1 MVKRFAHLAT
11 RRPKRILLLAV
22 IGFLVAGAIGGG
34 VAEHLT
40 VGGFVDPASES
51 GRAQKLLADQFDT
64 GAPNVVLLVTAREG
78 TVDDAD
84 VADAGAALTAT
95 LADEPGVDGVVSY
108 WSENDA
114 PPLRSKDGTRALVLG
129 RIDSED
135 ADVVNKRIEEL
146 APRLRAEGDGTP
158 LKVEVGGFAE
168 VYRELG
174 ATIEEDLVT
183 AEMIALPITL
193 LLLVLFF
200 GSVVA
205 GLLPLATALLSVVGT
220 LLVLRLLTLVTD
232 VSVYSLSLTTALGL
246 GLAIDYSLF
255 IVARYRE
262 ELRRRPDDPRE
273 AVVAT
278 VRSAG
283 RTVAFSSL
291 TVAASLCAMLLFPM
305 GFLHSFAFAG
315 VAVSLLAGL
324 FSVLVLPAILALLGH
339 KVNALTLWKRSV
351 VPPEQGLWH
360 RVATFVMRRPLPVA
374 TGVILLLLFLGAP
387 FLGLHMTQPD
397 ERVLSASSRSR
408 QVHDVIRQEFSSTEE
423 GALSVV
429 AASAGGT
436 SEDEVG
442 AYAARLAALPGVA
455 RVDAATG
462 SYCGPGMVDEFGC
475 TPGDLLVEPGTSDRY
490 AGFTAGDGTY
500 LSVVPAVAPL
510 SDAGEDLVGDIRAT
524 PAPFDVLVTGPG
536 AELVDTNDSLL
547 SRLPLALGAIAAVT
561 VVLLFMMFGSVVIPL
576 KAVVLNLL
584 SLSATFGA
592 MVWVF
597 QDGHLSGL
605 LDFTATGGISASM
618 PIMMFCIA
626 FGLSMDYEVFLL
638 SRIKEEHDRGADNVR
653 AVTVGLERTGRIVT
667 AAAVLMSV
675 VFLAFVSSRVSFI
688 KLYGLGLTLAV
699 LLDAFVIRGTL
710 VPAFMRLAGR
720 WNWWAPGPLGRFYDR
735 CGIRDHGSSEALEP
749 DGDADPDAGPGPDVA
764 EPVEPVRGPAPSS
777 MVPS

>member
-1 MVKRFAHLAT
+1 MVKRFAHLST
-11 RRPKRILLLAV
+11 RRPKAILVLAV
-22 IGFLVAGAIGGG
+22 IAFLVAGATSGD

-40 VGGFVDPASES
+40 VGGFVDHGAES
-51 GRAQKLLADQFDT
+51 ARADEVLAEQFDT
-64 GAPNVVLLVTAREG
+64 GAPNVVLLVTARDG
-78 TVDDAD
+78 TVDDGD
-84 VADAGAALTAT
+84 VAAAGADLTQ
-95 LADEPGVDGVVSY
+95 LLKDEPGVNGVVSY
-108 WSENDA
+108 WSENNA
-114 PPLRSKDGTRALVLG
+114 PPLRSEDGSRALVIG
-129 RIDSED
+129 RIDSLD
-135 ADVVNKRIEEL
+135 DDVVHDHIEEL
-146 APRLRAEGDGTP
+146 APRLREAGDGTP
-158 LKVEVGGFAE
+158 VTVEVGGFAE

-174 ATIEEDLVT
+174 ATIEKDLLT

-193 LLLVLFF
+193 LLLVVFF

-205 GLLPLATALLSVVGT
+205 GLLPLATAALSVIGT
-220 LLVLRLLTLVTD
+220 MLVLRLLTLVTE

-262 ELRRRPDDPRE
+262 ELRRQPDDPR
-273 AVVAT
+273 AAVAT
-278 VRSAG
+278 TVRTAG

-305 GFLHSFAFAG
+305 DFLHSFAFAG
-315 VAVSLLAGL
+315 VAVALLAGL
-324 FSVLVLPAILALLGH
+324 FSVLVLPALLALLGH
-339 KVNALTLWKRSV
+339 KVNAGTLWKRSV

-360 RVATFVMRRPLPVA
+360 RTASFVMRRPLPVA
-374 TGVILLLLFLGAP
+374 TGVIAILLVLGAP
-387 FLGLHMTQPD
+387 FLRLHMTQPD
-397 ERVLSASSRSR
+397 ERVLSESSVSR
-408 QVHDVIRQEFSSTEE
+408 QVHDTIRSEFSSTEE

-429 AASAGGT
+429 APSA
-436 SEDEVG
+436 DVADDDIG

-475 TPGDLLVEPGTSDRY
+475 TPGDLLVGPETSPRY
-490 AGFTAGDGTY
+490 AGFSAGGGTY
-500 LSVVPAVAPL
+500 LSVVPSVAPL
-510 SDAGEDLVGDIRAT
+510 SDAGEDLVADVRAAD
-524 PAPFDVLVTGPG
+524 APFDVLVAGPG
-536 AELVDTNDSLL
+536 AALVDTNDSLL
-547 SRLPLALGAIAAVT
+547 DRLPLALGAIALVT
-561 VVLLFMMFGSVVIPL
+561 FVLLFMMFGSVVIPV

-592 MVWVF
+592 MVWIF
-597 QDGHLSGL
+597 QEGHLSGL

-638 SRIKEEHDRGADNVR
+638 SRIKEEHDRGASDTN
-653 AVTVGLERTGRIVT
+653 AVAVGLERTGRIVT

-688 KLYGLGLTLAV
+688 KLYGVGLTLAV

-710 VPAFMRLAGR
+710 VPALMRLAGR
-720 WNWWAPGPLGRFYDR
+720 WNWWAPAPLRRFYDR
-735 CGIRDHGSSEALEP
+735 YGIHHGSSEPADEAVVGVASATTEP
-749 DGDADPDAGPGPDVA
+749 A
-764 EPVEPVRGPAPSS
+764 APRE